1 MKVTKLNS
9 PKIVTVN
16 VSRYLCDWDRKVS
29 RPQKLV
35 KDFLQPFWKH
45 SLILEEFRIPGS
57 LLRIDLMNVNRRIAV
72 EVSPAGSHS
81 YNSFFHKNRPSF
93 GAAVARDLAKESW
106 CRANGFAYV
115 EIGEDDFAKL
125 SWDWMKETHNIEL

>member
-16 VSRYLCDWDRKVS
+16 VSRYLCDWNRVVS
-29 RPQKLV
+29 KPQKQV

-45 SLILEEFRIPGS
+45 SLVLEEFRIPGS
-57 LLRIDLMNVNRRIAV
+57 RLRIDLLNVNRRIAV

-81 YNSFFHKNRPSF
+81 FNPFFHKHRPGF
-93 GAAVARDLAKESW
+93 GAAVARELDKEGW
-106 CRANGFAYV
+106 CRENGFAYI
-115 EIGEDDFAKL
+115 EIGEDDFARL
-125 SWDWMKETHNIEL
+125 SWEWVKSAYDIEL